1 MSTYWNAKGS
11 MTSSEPGLVEMAGLP
26 GVGKTTAAR
35 ELLEELPHSRIS
47 FFATHKRKLRTL
59 RLIWLFAPYA
69 LLRFRSVFAQLGS
82 LEPPVRRSILY
93 LLNVFLAELCLATLE
108 AKLRG
113 RALILDE
120 GFVQRGIGLCL
131 RAPETIRSELWQS
144 YLECIPDGLVCLVL
158 AIDPDHAFARA
169 QSRRQGVPE
178 VFQGQDA
185 AETSPEGEAQKPYAE
200 TSAWLASDALRTR
213 VRCIDVSAEG
223 ESEALVGRIASELGN
238 LWPAKRRDTALLF
251 VREAEELD

>member
-1 MSTYWNAKGS
+1 MSTSWGAKVR
-11 MTSSEPGLVEMAGLP
+11 MASSAPGLVEMAGLP

-35 ELLEELPHSRIS
+35 ELLKELPQGRIS

-69 LLRFRSVFAQLGS
+69 RFRFRSVFAQLAD

-93 LLNVFLAELCLATLE
+93 LLNVFLAELCLARLE
-108 AKLRG
+108 ARLRG
-113 RALILDE
+113 RSLLLDE

-131 RAPETIRSELWQS
+131 RAPEAIRTELWQR

-158 AIDPDHAFARA
+158 TIDPEHAFARA
-169 QSRRQGVPE
+169 QSRREGVPQ
-178 VFQGQDA
+178 VFQGQDSAQASA
-185 AETSPEGEAQKPYAE
+185 ANEAAKPYAE
-200 TSAWLASDALRTR
+200 TTAWLTGDALRTR

-223 ESEALVGRIASELGN
+223 ESQALAGHIASELGN
-238 LWPAKRRDTALLF
+238 LWPAKQRDTALLF